1 MVRFLGMTAAYL
13 GIDPQTKRFPAWMLL
28 DPERRMIDSGWLS
41 GGNFREITHEAVEL
55 TQRIQHEGIDR
66 LLIGID
72 APRQHRPALREYYWD
87 RKNTT
92 WRPRKPSEVGYG
104 RHCEVVVKAAKL
116 ANPQWTPVAGNCP
129 EWMELGFS
137 LFEALVKI
145 GASVHEVFPSASY
158 SMLEGERHPPV
169 SIDFSAFR
177 PGKTDMIDACIAA
190 YTMIEFDQGRGCEVG
205 DDGLG
210 TIVLPRALSERI
222 PVELLQYPG

>member
-1 MVRFLGMTAAYL
+1 MPPPLPGPQASPAGGGERIRMVREYL
-13 GIDPQTKRFPAWMLL
+13 DVVGAVVPTR
-28 DPERRMIDSGWLS
+28 
-41 GGNFREITHEAVEL
+41 IT
-55 TQRIQHEGIDR
+55 
-66 LLIGID
+66 
-72 APRQHRPALREYYWD
+72 RPLFESPSIRPLCLEYVD
-87 RKNTT
+87 
-92 WRPRKPSEVGYG
+92 
-104 RHCEVVVKAAKL
+104 
-116 ANPQWTPVAGNCP
+116 PQWTPVAGNCP

-137 LFEALVKI
+137 LFEALVKT